1 MTELKNINNAV
12 MSLNENY
19 LLHTIICGK
28 KNFDNNM
35 NISALV
41 ATIKFIKDYKRLFFN
56 QC

>member
-28 KNFDNNM
+28 KNLDNNQ
-35 NISALV
+35 I
-41 ATIKFIKDYKRLFFN
+41 YQRL
-56 QC
+56 

>member
-28 KNFDNNM
+28 KNFDNNQ
-35 NISALV
+35 I
-41 ATIKFIKDYKRLFFN
+41 YQRL
-56 QC
+56 